1 MSKRAWRKLISG
13 VLASLF
19 LLLFATI
26 TANLPKTE
34 PTKDSGSV
42 EITEAEKIAGYV
54 SVSRVIDGD
63 TVVVNVINEDE
74 TIRLIGI
81 DTPESV
87 DPRKP
92 VQCFA
97 LEASEHLK
105 TLVRGRKM
113 KLVIDPSQQ
122 SEDKYDRWLRY
133 LILDDGTDV
142 NKKMIEDGYA
152 YEYTYDRP
160 YIRQAEYRAAQ
171 EDAKKS
177 KRGLWASDTC
187 NGVR

>member
-1 MSKRAWRKLISG
+1 MSGA
-13 VLASLF
+13 LASLF

-34 PTKDSGSV
+34 PVQDSGAV

-54 SVSRVIDGD
+54 SIARVVDGD
-63 TVVVNVINEDE
+63 TVVANVIGEDE

-97 LEASEHLK
+97 LEASQHLK
-105 TLVRGRKM
+105 DIVTGRKLT
-113 KLVIDPSQQ
+113 LVIDPSQA
-122 SEDKYDRWLRY
+122 STDKYDRWLRY
-133 LILDDGTDV
+133 LMLDDGTDV
-142 NKKMIEDGYA
+142 NKKMIADGYA
-152 YEYTYDRP
+152 YEYTYDKP

-187 NGVR
+187 NGER